1 MGRIRGFLGDVRVW
15 KYEHKKELIFALVV
29 FLVASFSFGLG
40 YSANREYSYA
50 PIIIEKCSTSTM
62 VSQ

>member
-1 MGRIRGFLGDVRVW
+1 MGRIHGFLGDWRVW

-40 YSANREYSYA
+40 YMANREYSYA
-50 PIIIEKCSTSTM
+50 PILIEKCSTSTPAI
-62 VSQ
+62 Q